1 MKADEKEPRFEE
13 QLEQLEQIVGQ
24 LEDDEVGLEEALDLF
39 ERGMDLARTCRT
51 RLEKV
56 EQRVTQLM
64 ERAADDGSP
73 ELAPLDVDP

>member
-1 MKADEKEPRFEE
+1 MIADEKTLRFED
-13 QLEQLEQIVGQ
+13 QLENLEQIVAQ

-39 ERGMDLARTCRT
+39 ERGMELARACRS

-64 ERAADDGSP
+64 EQAKDDGSP
-73 ELAPLDVDP
+73 ALETLEAEQ